1 LVHET
6 IKVTPSYRLH
16 DADTSM
22 KESVVQLVIQLDG
35 FMMVVV
41 SNKED
46 VIYLFSNMN
55 WNIYYLRY
63 IYMNSTEHLFKI
75 LKDKQKEKEIK
86 SFIRNPQLIKS
97 GTKVNEDVII
107 ECNNSKLLSLMN
119 L

>member
-22 KESVVQLVIQLDG
+22 KESVVQLV
-35 FMMVVV
+35 MVVV

-86 SFIRNPQLIKS
+86 SFIRNRQLIKS